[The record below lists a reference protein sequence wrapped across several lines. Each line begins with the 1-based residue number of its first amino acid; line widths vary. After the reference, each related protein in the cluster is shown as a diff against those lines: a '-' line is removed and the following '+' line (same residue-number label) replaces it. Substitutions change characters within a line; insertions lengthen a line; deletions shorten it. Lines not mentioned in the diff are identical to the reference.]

1 MYVGTASNP
10 PGAKPLLAALERV
23 EMVLQSIAASRHSA
37 IHLACKFVRAFT
49 TATSTLSCP
58 TPLSV
63 IKDIPQNH
71 DYDVSIPSRY
81 STSQSRISAGTGT
94 GTADT
99 DTDTDTDTPVITY
112 SRSELTAAVQESFDL
127 ALVAGTS
134 TSKSKFLMLL
144 MLLMLFSILFTVG

>member
-99 DTDTDTDTPVITY
+99 DTDTDTPVITY